1 MLKILSRYRV
11 RNALVASGLAA
22 LGAVLVIA
30 YVVSYRNSVKQG
42 ADLVTVY
49 VAARD
54 IPEGTAGAAA
64 SGGRYLKSETVLRR
78 NVVDGAISDPTQ
90 IADLSSAQTILAG
103 EEITVRQF
111 HSAAQQG
118 VLANISGN
126 LRAFTIP
133 GNNYQ
138 LLAGIVS
145 DGDRVDVLS
154 NVRYSVKGLGQRVL
168 SRIILRNL
176 LVLRAPST
184 STGGGG
190 LGGAG
195 AIGNSITFAITDDQ
209 AEKLFFAVQNTS
221 WSLVLR
227 PVAKPS
233 DSPESV
239 QTIQGLIGAGLSQS
253 QISELTAGQGTGS
266 IGNGQ

>member
-1 MLKILSRYRV
+1 
-11 RNALVASGLAA
+11 
-22 LGAVLVIA
+22 
-30 YVVSYRNSVKQG
+30 
-42 ADLVTVY
+42 
-49 VAARD
+49 
-54 IPEGTAGAAA
+54 
-64 SGGRYLKSETVLRR
+64 
-78 NVVDGAISDPTQ
+78 
-90 IADLSSAQTILAG
+90 
-103 EEITVRQF
+103 
-111 HSAAQQG
+111 
-118 VLANISGN
+118 
-126 LRAFTIP
+126 
-133 GNNYQ
+133 
-138 LLAGIVS
+138 
-145 DGDRVDVLS
+145 
-154 NVRYSVKGLGQRVL
+154 VKGLGQRVL

-209 AEKLFFAVQNTS
+209 AAKLFFAVQNTS

-239 QTIQGLIGAGLSQS
+239 QTIQGLVGAGLSQS
-253 QISELTAGQGTGS
+253 QVSELTAGQGTGS

>member
-1 MLKILSRYRV
+1 MKILSRYRV
-11 RNALVASGLAA
+11 RNALVAGGLAA
-22 LGAVLVIA
+22 LGALLVIV

-54 IPEGTAGAAA
+54 IPAGYRRCSRDRRSLSEEARPSSAGT
-64 SGGRYLKSETVLRR
+64 SSTERSPTPPRSPISRR
-78 NVVDGAISDPTQ
+78 
-90 IADLSSAQTILAG
+90 AQTILAG
-103 EEITVRQF
+103 EQITVRQF

-126 LRAFTIP
+126 LRAITIP

-145 DGDRVDVLS
+145 DGDHVDVLA
-154 NVRYSVKGLGQRVL
+154 NVRYSVKGLGQPRRSVA
-168 SRIILRNL
+168 SSSGTCSSSAH
-176 LVLRAPST
+176 RAASN
-184 STGGGG
+184 GGGG

-195 AIGNSITFAITDDQ
+195 AISNSITFAITDSQ

-233 DSPESV
+233 DSPRASRR
-239 QTIQGLIGAGLSQS
+239 SRD
-253 QISELTAGQGTGS
+253 
-266 IGNGQ
+266 